1 MLQILTPP
9 SQRQF
14 PEPFLWLMFRALA
27 EALHV
32 MRTGLSVPHTQ
43 PTEAMST
50 IKNTALPKAPE
61 WRPIVNTDIKLPN
74 VVLGN
79 PQPNRYPAY
88 KTLKMIDF
96 GLAFDDNRYRYG
108 RSKELPPELQRN
120 PAATLYK
127 EIGTSGS
134 RPPVRFIPSSP
145 SPLDLNY

>member
-1 MLQILTPP
+1 MLQILTPT

-14 PEPFLWLMFRALA
+14 PEPFLWLVFRALA

-43 PTEAMST
+43 PTVATST
-50 IKNTALPKAPE
+50 TKNASLPKAPG
-61 WRPIVNTDIKLPN
+61 WKPIVNTDIKLAN

-88 KTLKMIDF
+88 KTPKMIDF
-96 GLAFDDNRYRYG
+96 GLAFDNNKYHYG
-108 RSKELPPELQRN
+108 KSKELRPEFQTN

-127 EIGTSGS
+127 EIGTPGC
-134 RPPVRFIPSSP
+134 RPPVRVLLSSP
-145 SPLDLNY
+145 TSLYLLY